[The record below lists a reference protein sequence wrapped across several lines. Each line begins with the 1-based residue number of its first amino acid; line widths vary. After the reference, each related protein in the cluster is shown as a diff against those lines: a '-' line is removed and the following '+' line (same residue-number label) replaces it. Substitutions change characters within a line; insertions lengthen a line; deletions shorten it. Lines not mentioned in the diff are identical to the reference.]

1 MQKRNPLA
9 PVAAVDREVAVQGA
23 PSMTPARIPPPR
35 AKVAVIGAGIV
46 GNCLVEHLARLGW
59 DDLVLID
66 KGPLPD
72 PGGSTGHAS
81 NFIFPT
87 DHGREIALITLES
100 QRQYEA
106 LGMNTTCGGVEV
118 ARTEERMEELR
129 RRMTSARVW
138 GIESELLTPAE
149 VADRVPFVN
158 PEVMLGGFYTPSV
171 SVVDSVR
178 AGAIMRER
186 ALARGVLTVLDE
198 TEVTGLEVEPV
209 PFGRPRIR
217 AVSTT
222 RGTIEVDH
230 AVIACGVWSPR
241 VAAMA
246 GATIPL
252 TPAVH
257 QMADFGPVELLLAT
271 GNEIGYPI
279 VRDMDSFM
287 YERQSY
293 GAMEVGSYAHRPIL
307 MHPGD
312 IPSIAEAE
320 RSPTEMPLTT
330 GDFAPQLEHA
340 REIMGELLAGTEMEY
355 AVNGLL
361 SLTPDTQQL
370 LGETAEVANL
380 WSAAAV
386 WVREGP
392 GSAQLIAEWMT
403 YGYPRLLDP
412 HGSDVTRFQPHE
424 RTGHHIRARCREHF
438 PKTYG
443 IVHPREQWESARGV
457 NRSPFHPRTEAL
469 GAEYFEARGW
479 ERPQWYASNED
490 LVARYRVPDRPHEW
504 DRPDEWDRP
513 HEWDRRWWSPIIN
526 AEHLHL
532 REKVGVV
539 DLGAFQIFDASGP
552 GVVRYLE
559 GLTVNECDRPVG
571 SSIYTP
577 LLTPDG
583 GFRADLTIQ
592 RLASDRFRVVT
603 GVLDGARDA
612 FWFRKH
618 LPADGSVHFE
628 DRSSALCTLGVWGPD
643 ARPLLARIA
652 DSGLGQREFPYGT
665 VQHVLLNGIPAT
677 MLRISYVGESGW
689 EICTR
694 TEHGLAL
701 WDAIRGAGRHFDL
714 RPVGIG
720 VYGTTGRM
728 EKGYLLMGSE
738 LTSEYSPVE
747 AGLGRRRVKSADF
760 IGKAAYLEARERGPA
775 ARICTLT
782 MDDHAS
788 PSGSGIARFPTGGN
802 EPILTLDGHRIVDSL
817 GRESRVTS
825 AGMGPSVGKYLL
837 MAYLPVEYARVGEQ
851 LQVMYMNECYP
862 VTVAAVGG
870 NTALFDP
877 AGSRMKS

>member
-1 MQKRNPLA
+1 
-9 PVAAVDREVAVQGA
+9 
-23 PSMTPARIPPPR
+23 MTGPQRLPPPR
-35 AKVAVIGAGIV
+35 ARVAVIGAGIV

-59 DDLVLID
+59 DDIVLID
-66 KGPLPD
+66 KGPLPN

-100 QRQYEA
+100 QRQYEE
-106 LGMNTTCGGVEV
+106 LGVNTTCGGIEV

-149 VADRVPFVN
+149 VVARVPFVN
-158 PEVMLGGFYTPSV
+158 PDVILGGFHTPSV

-178 AGAIMRER
+178 AGTIMRER

-198 TEVTGLEVEPV
+198 TEVTNLEAAPT
-209 PFGRPRIR
+209 PHGRPRIR
-217 AVSTT
+217 AVATT

-230 AVIACGVWSPR
+230 AVIACGAWSPR
-241 VAAMA
+241 LAAMA

-257 QMADFGPVELLLAT
+257 QMADFGPVEILLAT

-287 YERQSY
+287 YERQSH

-307 MHPGD
+307 LHPDD
-312 IPSIAEAE
+312 IPSVAEAE
-320 RSPTEMPLTT
+320 RTPTELPFTPD
-330 GDFAPQLEHA
+330 DFAPQLGHA
-340 REIMGELLAGTEMEY
+340 REIMGELLAGTGMQY

-361 SLTPDTQQL
+361 SLTPDTQQV

-392 GSAQLIAEWMT
+392 GSAQLLAEWMT
-403 YGYPRLLDP
+403 HGYPRLLDP
-412 HGSDVTRFQPHE
+412 HDSDVTRFQPHE
-424 RTGHHIRARCREHF
+424 RTGRHVRARCREHF

-490 LVARYRVPDRPHEW
+490 LVARHGVA
-504 DRPDEWDRP
+504 DRP

-532 REKVGVV
+532 RERAGIV
-539 DLGAFQIFDASGP
+539 DLGAFQIFDVSGP
-552 GVVRYLE
+552 GAVPYLE
-559 GLTVNECDRPVG
+559 SLTVNPCDRPVG
-571 SSIYTP
+571 SLVYTP

-583 GFRADLTIQ
+583 GFRADLTIH
-592 RLASDRFRVVT
+592 RRGPDRFRVVT
-603 GVLDGARDA
+603 GAFDGARDA

-618 LPADGSVHFE
+618 LPADGSVRFR
-628 DRSSALCTLGVWGPD
+628 DRSSGITTLGVWGPD
-643 ARPLLARIA
+643 APALLAGIA
-652 DSGLGQREFPYGT
+652 DRGLVQEEFPYGT
-665 VQHVLLNGIPAT
+665 AREVLLDGIPAT

-689 EICTR
+689 EIYTR
-694 TEHGLAL
+694 TPHGLAL
-701 WDAIRGAGRHFDL
+701 WDAVWDAGRDFDA

-720 VYGTTGRM
+720 VYGTTARM
-728 EKGYLLMGSE
+728 EKGYLLMGAE

-747 AGLGRRRVKSADF
+747 AGLARPRVKQADF
-760 IGKAAYLEARERGPA
+760 IGRDAYLKARERGPA
-775 ARICTLT
+775 ARICTLA

-788 PSGSGIARFPTGGN
+788 ASGLPRFPTGGN
-802 EPILTLDGHRIVDSL
+802 EPILTPDGRRIVDAL

-825 AGMGPSVGKYLL
+825 AGMGPSVGRYLL
-837 MAYLPVEYARVGEQ
+837 MAYLPAALARVGER
-851 LQVMYMNECYP
+851 LLVMYMNERFP

-870 NTALFDP
+870 GVFDP
-877 AGSRMKS
+877 AGGRMRG